1 MFLKESISEEKL
13 TFPCDVHASKAA
25 ALLLYGRSKH
35 IFAHAI
41 IAARAYLEQ
50 EMKIGEVRH
59 GDYPD
64 RTSTDLGAVTLVSGV
79 ADFSKL
85 ERMRKRIEEVT

>member
-1 MFLKESISEEKL
+1 
-13 TFPCDVHASKAA
+13 
-25 ALLLYGRSKH
+25 
-35 IFAHAI
+35 
-41 IAARAYLEQ
+41 
-50 EMKIGEVRH
+50 VRH